1 MTTLSLIPTE
11 AAIAASAGEDLS
23 RYFVADVEH
32 QLVADPSRRTP
43 IDFDSDGLRLAAHLY
58 RPPGATADQ
67 RTPAVAMN
75 GPFSSVKEQTL
86 PHYAERLADAGYTV
100 LAFDA
105 RSFGES
111 EGEPR
116 AHHVPE
122 HIIADYSNA
131 VGHLRE
137 REDVDP
143 VRIGL
148 VGVCMGGGYALSA
161 AARDR
166 RVKAVATV
174 AGGYDIG
181 ATFQR
186 LLGVETFAAHLRRIN
201 ALHDRQRETGE
212 VQYVPTIAQGLSD
225 EIPVAAMPSE
235 EPYAYYERTSRDHAP
250 TWSDRMT
257 AAGLESYLSY
267 DAIPHAGLLA
277 PTPLLVV
284 HGTRDFFLLP
294 EYAQAA
300 YDAATGPKQLVWIE
314 THNHI
319 ELYDQEPYVSEALA
333 AVIPFLD
340 ANLAG

>member
-1 MTTLSLIPTE
+1 MTTLTLIPTE

-23 RYFVADVEH
+23 RYFVADAEH

-43 IDFDSDGLRLAAHLY
+43 VFFDSDGLRIAAHLY
-58 RPPGATADQ
+58 RPPGAAAGQ

-86 PHYAERLADAGYTV
+86 PHYAERFADAGYTV

-111 EGEPR
+111 EGRPR

-122 HIIADYSNA
+122 DIIADYSNA
-131 VGHLRE
+131 VGHLLA

-143 VRIGL
+143 ERIGL
-148 VGVCMGGGYALSA
+148 VGVCMGGGYAMSA

-166 RVKAVATV
+166 RVRAVASV

-186 LLGVETFAAHLRRIN
+186 LLGVEPFAAYLRRIN
-201 ALHDRQRETGE
+201 ALHDKQRETGE
-212 VQYVPTIAQGLSD
+212 VQYVPTIAHALSD

-235 EPYAYYERTSRDHAP
+235 EPYAYYARTSHDHAP
-250 TWSDRMT
+250 TWSARMT
-257 AAGLESYLSY
+257 AACLESYLSY

-277 PTPLLVV
+277 PTPLLIV

-319 ELYDQEPYVSEALA
+319 ELYDQEPYVSEAIA
-333 AVIPFLD
+333 AVVPFLD

>member
-1 MTTLSLIPTE
+1 
-11 AAIAASAGEDLS
+11 
-23 RYFVADVEH
+23 
-32 QLVADPSRRTP
+32 
-43 IDFDSDGLRLAAHLY
+43 
-58 RPPGATADQ
+58 
-67 RTPAVAMN
+67 MN

-131 VGHLRE
+131 VGYLRE

-143 VRIGL
+143 DRIGL

-186 LLGVETFAAHLRRIN
+186 LLGVERFAAHLRRIN

-212 VQYVPTIAQGLSD
+212 VQYVPTIAHGLSD

-294 EYAQAA
+294 EYAQAT